1 MINYFNNSQYSKFKN
16 TIVTSFVCNSNNRK
30 DRTIDKYIELGKILL
45 QTKIPKIIF
54 MDEQIY
60 DNFSEYFNEYNF
72 FIKINKDDLY
82 LNKYSDKIT
91 FFDINS
97 TFKDKDTL
105 NYFITI
111 CNKTEFI
118 NRAILLGHR

>member
-1 MINYFNNSQYSKFKN
+1 MVNFFNNSQYSKFNN

-30 DRTIDKYIELGKILL
+30 DRPIDKYIELGKTLL
-45 QTKIPKIIF
+45 LSKIPKIIF
-54 MDEQIY
+54 MDEKIY
-60 DNFSEYFNEYNF
+60 DNFSEYLNEYNF
-72 FIKINKDDLY
+72 FIKINQNDLY
-82 LNKYSDKIT
+82 LNKFTNKIT
-91 FFDINS
+91 NFIINS

-118 NRAILLGHR
+118 KRAAILNI